1 MNLPPS
7 QQSQAQSASLELQ
20 TAQAALATSQASL
33 SQLTS
38 SQSQLANR
46 LTASQTEVSTLRT
59 QLVEQKAAFKQE
71 VASQQ
76 RLAQSAERRAED
88 ARSRLEEVEREW
100 EEDLA
105 RRRESDVRTDE
116 ERLVWEEQRA
126 ELEAKV
132 AELRDTVDRLVES
145 GIAGDADSLPEDS
158 SADQGAMLVSPSAAL
173 AGSLMRKRGMG
184 ISELYVENVRT
195 KTELSKQQEE
205 TRRLEDSLQEL
216 LRDIQERAPLLR
228 QQRQEYTR
236 LVSTANDL
244 AGQLSAVTIE
254 RDAEARRVRDEA
266 AKVKQLQNAQVDLES
281 HISDLSRQVV
291 SLVREIGVRDE
302 PSLAQYQHL
311 DDAEMEQP
319 EGDDIDSVITRN
331 LIVFRSIP
339 ELQAQNQQLIKV
351 VRELG
356 KQLEAAEQS
365 SAAAV
370 PNKTS
375 DDETDAEALAMMD
388 EAGEIILGLKAKVE
402 EKEVALAKQTR
413 ERDLFAKMLSQAGLS
428 LPPGL
433 DLEASGG
440 TGGALLDVVK
450 RNLESFRAELGL
462 DAERLRQE
470 LSDARKE
477 VNTASVALVR
487 VEAERDFLKDRI
499 TALTEAGDLQKIQFD
514 GLVTQNQGVKTDLM
528 RVNMELRQAEEK
540 RIEVE
545 GHAERARM
553 EAANLRAEKELWR
566 ATEEKLQKDVA
577 EVAKDRAGLQSLIE
591 SLRRA
596 EAETLRVQEETRRT
610 ALQTISNLQI
620 ERCVAPK
627 HTGSRVSD

>member
-1 MNLPPS
+1 
-7 QQSQAQSASLELQ
+7 
-20 TAQAALATSQASL
+20 
-33 SQLTS
+33 
-38 SQSQLANR
+38 
-46 LTASQTEVSTLRT
+46 VSTLRT

-71 VASQQ
+71 IASQQ

-88 ARSRLEEVEREW
+88 ARNRLEEVEREW

-105 RRRESDVRTDE
+105 RRKESDARTDE

-126 ELEAKV
+126 DLDAKV

-158 SADQGAMLVSPSAAL
+158 SADQGAMLFSPSAAL

-195 KTELSKQQEE
+195 KTELSKQQQE
-205 TRRLEDSLQEL
+205 TRRLEDTLEAL

-228 QQRQEYTR
+228 QQRQEWTR
-236 LVSTANDL
+236 LVATANDL
-244 AGQLSAVTIE
+244 AGQLSTVTTE

-266 AKVKQLQNAQVDLES
+266 AKVKQLQAAKVDLES

-302 PSLAQYQHL
+302 PSLVQYQHL

-356 KQLEAAEQS
+356 KQLEAAEKTG
-365 SAAAV
+365 AAA
-370 PNKTS
+370 PSKGAAA
-375 DDETDAEALAMMD
+375 DGETDAEALAMMD

-428 LPPGL
+428 LPVGL
-433 DLEASGG
+433 DLEAGGG

-470 LSDARKE
+470 LAEARKE
-477 VNTASVALVR
+477 VNTASIALVR

-499 TALTEAGDLQKIQFD
+499 TALIEAGNLQTIQFD
-514 GLVTQNQGVKTDLM
+514 GLVTQNQGIKTDLM

-610 ALQTISNLQI
+610 ALQTISNLQV
-620 ERCVAPK
+620 ERCAGPSSSGA
-627 HTGSRVSD
+627 TAAS

>member
-1 MNLPPS
+1 M
-7 QQSQAQSASLELQ
+7 
-20 TAQAALATSQASL
+20 
-33 SQLTS
+33 
-38 SQSQLANR
+38 
-46 LTASQTEVSTLRT
+46 STLRT

-71 VASQQ
+71 IASQQ

-88 ARSRLEEVEREW
+88 ARNRLEEVEREW

-105 RRRESDVRTDE
+105 RRKESDARTDE

-126 ELEAKV
+126 DLDAKV

-158 SADQGAMLVSPSAAL
+158 SADQGAMLFSPSAAL

-195 KTELSKQQEE
+195 KTELSKQQQE
-205 TRRLEDSLQEL
+205 TRRLEDTLEAL

-228 QQRQEYTR
+228 QQRQEWTR
-236 LVSTANDL
+236 LVATANDL
-244 AGQLSAVTIE
+244 AGQLSTVTTE

-266 AKVKQLQNAQVDLES
+266 AKVKQLQAAKVDLES

-302 PSLAQYQHL
+302 PSLVQYQHL

-356 KQLEAAEQS
+356 KQLEAAEKTG
-365 SAAAV
+365 AAA
-370 PNKTS
+370 PSKGAAA
-375 DDETDAEALAMMD
+375 DGETDAEALAMMD

-428 LPPGL
+428 LPVGL
-433 DLEASGG
+433 DLEAGGG

-470 LSDARKE
+470 LAEARKE
-477 VNTASVALVR
+477 VNTASIALVR

-499 TALTEAGDLQKIQFD
+499 TALTEAGNLQTIQFD
-514 GLVTQNQGVKTDLM
+514 GLVTQNQGIKTDLI

-610 ALQTISNLQI
+610 ALQTISNLQV
-620 ERCVAPK
+620 ERCAGPSSSGA
-627 HTGSRVSD
+627 TAAS

>member
-1 MNLPPS
+1 
-7 QQSQAQSASLELQ
+7 
-20 TAQAALATSQASL
+20 
-33 SQLTS
+33 
-38 SQSQLANR
+38 
-46 LTASQTEVSTLRT
+46 VSTLRT

-71 VASQQ
+71 IASQQ

-88 ARSRLEEVEREW
+88 ARNRLEEVEREW

-105 RRRESDVRTDE
+105 RRKESDARTDE

-126 ELEAKV
+126 DLDAKV

-158 SADQGAMLVSPSAAL
+158 SADQGAMLFSPSAAL

-195 KTELSKQQEE
+195 KTELSKQQQE
-205 TRRLEDSLQEL
+205 TRRLEDTLEAL

-228 QQRQEYTR
+228 QQRQEWTR
-236 LVSTANDL
+236 LVATANDL
-244 AGQLSAVTIE
+244 AGQLSTVTTE

-266 AKVKQLQNAQVDLES
+266 AKVKQLQAAKVDLES

-302 PSLAQYQHL
+302 PSLVQYQHL

-356 KQLEAAEQS
+356 KQLEAAEKTG
-365 SAAAV
+365 AAA
-370 PNKTS
+370 PSKGAAA
-375 DDETDAEALAMMD
+375 DGETDAEALAMMD

-428 LPPGL
+428 LPVGL
-433 DLEASGG
+433 DLEAGGG

-470 LSDARKE
+470 LAEARKE
-477 VNTASVALVR
+477 VNTASIALVR

-499 TALTEAGDLQKIQFD
+499 TALTEAGNLQTIQFD
-514 GLVTQNQGVKTDLM
+514 GLVTQNQGIKTDLI

-610 ALQTISNLQI
+610 ALQTISNLQV
-620 ERCVAPK
+620 ERCAGPSSSGA
-627 HTGSRVSD
+627 TAAS

>member
-1 MNLPPS
+1 
-7 QQSQAQSASLELQ
+7 
-20 TAQAALATSQASL
+20 
-33 SQLTS
+33 
-38 SQSQLANR
+38 
-46 LTASQTEVSTLRT
+46 VSTLRT

-71 VASQQ
+71 IASQQ

-88 ARSRLEEVEREW
+88 ARNRLEEVEREW

-105 RRRESDVRTDE
+105 RRKESDARTDE

-126 ELEAKV
+126 DLDAKV

-158 SADQGAMLVSPSAAL
+158 SADQGAMLFSPSAAL

-195 KTELSKQQEE
+195 KTELSKQQQE
-205 TRRLEDSLQEL
+205 TRRLEDTLEAL

-228 QQRQEYTR
+228 QQRQEWTR
-236 LVSTANDL
+236 LVATANDL
-244 AGQLSAVTIE
+244 AGQLSTVTTE
-254 RDAEARRVRDEA
+254 RDAEARRVWDEA
-266 AKVKQLQNAQVDLES
+266 AKVKQLQAAKVDLES

-302 PSLAQYQHL
+302 PSLVQYQHL

-356 KQLEAAEQS
+356 KQLEAAEKTG
-365 SAAAV
+365 AAA
-370 PNKTS
+370 PSKGAAA
-375 DDETDAEALAMMD
+375 DGETDAEALAMMD

-428 LPPGL
+428 LPVGL
-433 DLEASGG
+433 DLEAGGG

-470 LSDARKE
+470 LAEARKE
-477 VNTASVALVR
+477 VNTASIALVR

-499 TALTEAGDLQKIQFD
+499 TALTEAGNLQTIQFD
-514 GLVTQNQGVKTDLM
+514 GLVTQNQGIKTDLM

-610 ALQTISNLQI
+610 ALQTISNLQV
-620 ERCVAPK
+620 ERCAGPSSSGA
-627 HTGSRVSD
+627 TAAS

>member
-1 MNLPPS
+1 M
-7 QQSQAQSASLELQ
+7 
-20 TAQAALATSQASL
+20 
-33 SQLTS
+33 
-38 SQSQLANR
+38 
-46 LTASQTEVSTLRT
+46 
-59 QLVEQKAAFKQE
+59 
-71 VASQQ
+71 
-76 RLAQSAERRAED
+76 
-88 ARSRLEEVEREW
+88 
-100 EEDLA
+100 
-105 RRRESDVRTDE
+105 
-116 ERLVWEEQRA
+116 
-126 ELEAKV
+126 

-145 GIAGDADSLPEDS
+145 GIVGDPDALPEDS

-184 ISELYVENVRT
+184 ISELYVDNVRT

-205 TRRLEDSLQEL
+205 TRRLEDALQEL
-216 LRDIQERAPLLR
+216 LRDIRERAPLLR

-236 LVSTANDL
+236 LVATANDL
-244 AGQLSAVTIE
+244 AGQLSSVTTE
-254 RDAEARRVRDEA
+254 RDIEARRVRDEA
-266 AKVKQLQNAQVDLES
+266 AKVKQLQAAQVDLES

-291 SLVREIGVRDE
+291 SLVREIGIRDE
-302 PSLAQYQHL
+302 PFLAQYQHL

-356 KQLEAAEQS
+356 KQLEAAEKS
-365 SAAAV
+365 GSTSAAPRQGAA
-370 PNKTS
+370 
-375 DDETDAEALAMMD
+375 DGETDAEALAMMD

-402 EKEVALAKQTR
+402 EKEIALAKQTR

-433 DLEASGG
+433 DLEAGAGS
-440 TGGALLDVVK
+440 GGALLDVVK

-462 DAERLRQE
+462 DAERLRTE
-470 LSDARKE
+470 LAEARKE
-477 VNTASVALVR
+477 VNTANIALVR
-487 VEAERDFLKDRI
+487 VEAERDYLKDRI
-499 TALTEAGDLQKIQFD
+499 TALTEAGNLQKIQFD
-514 GLVTQNQGVKTDLM
+514 GLVTQSQGVKTDLM

-566 ATEEKLQKDVA
+566 ATEEKLEKDVA

-610 ALQTISNLQI
+610 ALQTISNLQV
-620 ERCVAPK
+620 ERCVYRGPAGCSV
-627 HTGSRVSD
+627 TGS